1 MTISGSCECSAVMF
15 ELAGKLRQV
24 IACHCTQCRKT
35 SGHYWAATSV
45 PTRQLKLVKS
55 SSLKWYRSSDK
66 ARRGFCTG
74 CGSSLF
80 YELDGEGRTA
90 VGAGTLKTP
99 NGLKTM
105 RHIYVADKGDY
116 YSIADNTR
124 LVANAHPRRSVF
136 IDRHYRNN
144 RLWASGRDAVRQ
156 ASQLPAYIQQNHGTH
171 FWRSCSPPCLAI
183 GR

>member
-1 MTISGSCECSAVMF
+1 MTITGSCECSAVMF

-45 PTRQLKLVKS
+45 PTQQLKLVKS

-90 VGAGTLKTP
+90 VGAGTLETP

-116 YSIADNTR
+116 YSIADNTPQFE
-124 LVANAHPRRSVF
+124 AGS
-136 IDRHYRNN
+136 
-144 RLWASGRDAVRQ
+144 
-156 ASQLPAYIQQNHGTH
+156 
-171 FWRSCSPPCLAI
+171 
-183 GR
+183 